1 MLKIKQLTLFSL
13 ILLIAATLFVPVK
26 NLSAQDDMPVSDE
39 EILVPPSSGSSA
51 PVIDDSDATMDPAI
65 VDDYES

>member
-1 MLKIKQLTLFSL
+1 MLKIKQLTHFSL
-13 ILLIAATLFVPVK
+13 ILLIAASLFAPVK
-26 NLSAQDDMPVSDE
+26 NLRAQDDMPVSDD
-39 EILVPPSSGSSA
+39 EIIVPPSGSTA